1 MKRLFLI
8 ILLLCVSV
16 GLADQNMAKSTGLTP
31 IEDITDFEQVKMHLI
46 ELQNTIDK
54 MHRQTYSDIN
64 QINRDEIPALET
76 SITAVSAK
84 IDFDIPLVRD
94 LNFVWNAGTSMIDWD
109 EGTLS
114 YQGTEY
120 TISSGSSEVD
130 DIAVYIDLSGTLTSP
145 LTLDTTAT
153 PTVGDDWWYL
163 ASRLG
168 TTVYEVVQSP
178 IIHGGLIQGNTITA
192 NQIDVG
198 DVFAETI
205 SLTGQIYSG
214 NSTYASN
221 TALWLGIEPVS
232 GDARLKLGDTDGG
245 LEWDGT
251 DLTVYGSLVVPGSTG
266 TIPQMWSQDGPPTD
280 VGEVEGDFWTDTNDG
295 DTLYQYDGATW
306 SATGGADGD
315 DAYDWQGEWASGH
328 GTYSVADAVEN
339 DGDVYYC
346 IQAHDPTDLHPDIE
360 PGTSA
365 TWTTYWDLY
374 VNQGDDGDDGESF
387 LFAGTWV
394 DTTEYAKGHGVHY
407 AVNGKMYIYTYQT
420 PTTGNLPTDT
430 SYWRL
435 AAEKGDTGDTGDTGP
450 QGPQGETGTGGG
462 AQIFWQPGVPT
473 SISVGD
479 WWVDTDDSNKIY
491 RAESV
496 GATTIDDGEWVKEDG
511 IFAKYLGAGT
521 AFISELN
528 VENGINIDTGGN
540 IHSGQTAYETGT
552 GYWLGFDE
560 EVPVFSIGNSTKHLK
575 WDGTDLWI
583 NGTKGKLGSDTTN
596 YLDIDGNEL
605 RIGSATVYTTMDSSG
620 LHAYSGGVEF
630 AQVASTGVTSKALHF
645 WDASGNGDW
654 MIYNAAGGIV
664 YSLHDNAALH
674 SIKLTEN
681 KLTPAATTF
690 DIKGADL
697 SSTCSV
703 PPAAIDFSA
712 GTAAGLYYDSGWF
725 SVTKGNDFTKTHLIT
740 DDDDV
745 AAVPSRWALQVRGSA
760 DPSKVG
766 MNTFGRHTGLMNIG
780 TQVIAVT
787 ATGIT
792 VAGASYGA
800 FASVNGAGSTEIE
813 DNAEARVFVWR

>member
-178 IIHGGLIQGNTITA
+178 IIHGGLIQGNTVDADT
-192 NQIDVG
+192 IDVG

-346 IQAHDPTDLHPDIE
+346 IQAHDPNDVHPDIE

-462 AQIFWQPGVPT
+462 AQIFWQPGIPT

-540 IHSGQTAYETGT
+540 IHSGQTAYGTGN

-560 EVPVFSIGNSTKHLK
+560 EVPVFSIGDADDYLK
-575 WDGTDLWI
+575 WDGTDLI
-583 NGTKGKLGSDTTN
+583 STGITGTSYTLTGSDITCDTLTAKTSVQVGEDN
-596 YLDIDGNEL
+596 SDNSFNITSTAGVTKASSRYKGAATYYQTIMGRGGINFYAHSSAYSEDKDYLKFSIGAYDDSACYISKLMAGKSICNGGSHSAYKFYADGSLGRFGAYGNSTA
-605 RIGSATVYTTMDSSG
+605 ITYDSSG
-620 LHAYSGGVEF
+620 VVDVPA
-630 AQVASTGVTSKALHF
+630 
-645 WDASGNGDW
+645 
-654 MIYNAAGGIV
+654 
-664 YSLHDNAALH
+664 AALTGNIDVARLPYVARYYTGTGAANTQTFTH
-674 SIKLTEN
+674 TFGF
-681 KLTPAATTF
+681 TPDF
-690 DIKGADL
+690 MMFQNRDG
-697 SSTCSV
+697 TCE
-703 PPAAIDFSA
+703 AYNW
-712 GTAAGLYYDSGWF
+712 L
-725 SVTKGNDFTKTHLIT
+725 GNDSDIIHTVDGTSF
-740 DDDDV
+740 
-745 AAVPSRWALQVRGSA
+745 QV
-760 DPSKVG
+760 
-766 MNTFGRHTGLMNIG
+766 TGLAN
-780 TQVIAVT
+780 TLNDV
-787 ATGIT
+787 
-792 VAGASYGA
+792 Y
-800 FASVNGAGSTEIE
+800 
-813 DNAEARVFVWR
+813 DVWGFGN